1 MSPAKSDERKPFFA
15 HEKLLLWVMSIAT
28 TALIAQATMSIQT
41 YRELGVIQW
50 QLADLQKTRDTYVT
64 KADIDSRARARDI
77 QYQNLAD
84 RVVKLENAMN
94 TNNLLRSN

>member
-1 MSPAKSDERKPFFA
+1 MSPTKVEDKKPFFA

-64 KADIDSRARARDI
+64 KTDIDGRARARDL
-77 QYQNLAD
+77 QYQALES
-84 RVVKLENAMN
+84 RVTKLETAAQT
-94 TNNLLRSN
+94 TNMLRSN